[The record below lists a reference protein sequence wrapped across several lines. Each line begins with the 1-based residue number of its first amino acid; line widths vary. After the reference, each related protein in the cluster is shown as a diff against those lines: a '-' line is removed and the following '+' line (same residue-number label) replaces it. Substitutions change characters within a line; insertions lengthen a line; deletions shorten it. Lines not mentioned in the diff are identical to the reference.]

1 MPNRNNNNRR
11 YSNAYERGFE
21 TGLRRA
27 ETSLNETNI
36 IDQST
41 RINDTKIEQD
51 INQQEINQEEINQQE
66 INQGDTIYD
75 QSFKNMELGLDVTN
89 VGYIDSN
96 GERKYHQRNGNSRTS
111 RNGYIRQDN
120 GREIQKPGYS
130 YLDPTLWS
138 VPRKRTPVCF
148 SSGDMERK
156 ENSLDPAG
164 FVFGGPSNVM
174 EFHGVGS
181 IMPKF
186 VYREQVNQVEQPGD
200 L

>member
-1 MPNRNNNNRR
+1 MIHLFNNK
-11 YSNAYERGFE
+11 F
-21 TGLRRA
+21 
-27 ETSLNETNI
+27 
-36 IDQST
+36 
-41 RINDTKIEQD
+41 
-51 INQQEINQEEINQQE
+51 
-66 INQGDTIYD
+66 QGDTTYD
-75 QSFKNMELGLDVTN
+75 KSFRGIN
-89 VGYIDSN
+89 VGGKDTVGYHDKMA
-96 GERKYHQRNGNSRTS
+96 ERKYGDRDTNSQTS
-111 RNGYIRQDN
+111 KNGYIRKDN
-120 GREIQKPGYS
+120 GIVIEKPGYS
-130 YLDPTLWS
+130 YLDPTFWS

-186 VYREQVNQVEQPGD
+186 SYNEQMNEVESPGD